1 MRFVSPR
8 RVSRSAAAA
17 GRGLLTACA
26 VVSLAAGLAGCATYT
41 GDNLPASMGG
51 LPASA
56 PERKAEPLA
65 YPAVHDMPPARTNT
79 VLTEDEVKQAEK
91 DLTQMRS
98 RQEQQPEPGA
108 AAKQAQPASKK
119 TKPKATPTQ
128 AETQQAQTR

>member
-1 MRFVSPR
+1 MF
-8 RVSRSAAAA
+8 AAVALA
-17 GRGLLTACA
+17 G
-26 VVSLAAGLAGCATYT
+26 GLAGCATYT

-51 LPASA
+51 LPAGA

-91 DLTQMRS
+91 DLVRS
-98 RQEQQPEPGA
+98 RQEQQPESGA
-108 AAKQAQPASKK
+108 AAKQSKPASKK

-128 AETQQAQTR
+128 TETQAQQAQTR

>member
-1 MRFVSPR
+1 VKT
-8 RVSRSAAAA
+8 V
-17 GRGLLTACA
+17 A
-26 VVSLAAGLAGCATYT
+26 VVLLAGGLAGCATYT

-51 LPASA
+51 LPAAA

-91 DLTQMRS
+91 DLVRS

-119 TKPKATPTQ
+119 TKPKAAPTQ
-128 AETQQAQTR
+128 TETQAQQAQSR